1 MSRFI
6 TMLGDV
12 EITRAEDVAK
22 HGDHDQSSHGSWA
35 TGVGYKDSDEHPK
48 YDSAE
53 NGVNVE
59 YYTSVGS
66 WEINGLLRTGKVPED
81 SNSNKEEIRDYIKSL
96 DTEISKTSTPR
107 DLVLFRGTSGTG
119 TEVFEKL
126 KVGDIYIDKGFV
138 STTLDIAVVPE
149 FMSTATGGRYDSRPI
164 EKGYVLEISVPKGSK
179 ALSVNSYFRNVSG
192 RYGPSGDIRKEDE
205 HILPRNTK
213 FRVDSISSIDV
224 RGLKDKLIKV
234 SVVNDGK

>member
-1 MSRFI
+1 M
-6 TMLGDV
+6 
-12 EITRAEDVAK
+12 
-22 HGDHDQSSHGSWA
+22 
-35 TGVGYKDSDEHPK
+35 
-48 YDSAE
+48 
-53 NGVNVE
+53 
-59 YYTSVGS
+59 
-66 WEINGLLRTGKVPED
+66 LRTGKIPED
-81 SNSNKEEIRDYIKSL
+81 SNSDKEEIRDYIKSL

-126 KVGDIYIDKGFV
+126 KEGDIYIDKGFV
-138 STTLDIAVVPE
+138 STTLDIAVAPE

>member
-1 MSRFI
+1 MSI
-6 TMLGDV
+6 TIALPIGYKPV
-12 EITRAEDVAK
+12 LK

-35 TGVGYKDSDEHPK
+35 TGVGYKDSDKHPE
-48 YDSAE
+48 YDFNSE
-53 NGVNVE
+53 DSPNIE
-59 YYTSVGS
+59 YYTNVGS
-66 WEINGLLRTGKVPED
+66 WEINGLLRTGKVPKD
-81 SNSNKEEIRDYIKSL
+81 SNSDKEEINDWIKSL
-96 DTEISKTSTPR
+96 DNEIGKTSAPR

-126 KVGDIYIDKGFV
+126 KVGDIYTDKGFV
-138 STTLDIAVVPE
+138 STTLDIKVAPE
-149 FMSTATGGRYDSRPI
+149 FMSTATGGKFDSRPI

-179 ALSVNSYFRNVSG
+179 ALSVNSYFKNVSG

>member
-1 MSRFI
+1 MSI
-6 TMLGDV
+6 TIAFPVGYRPVL
-12 EITRAEDVAK
+12 K
-22 HGDHDQSSHGSWA
+22 HGEHDQSSHGAWA

-66 WEINGLLRTGKVPED
+66 WEINGLLRTGKIPED
-81 SNSNKEEIRDYIKSL
+81 SNSDKEEIRDYIKSL
-96 DTEISKTSTPR
+96 DT
-107 DLVLFRGTSGTG
+107 
-119 TEVFEKL
+119 
-126 KVGDIYIDKGFV
+126 YIDKGFV
-138 STTLDIAVVPE
+138 STTLDIAVAPE